1 MKEEFTTNA
10 RRWYDK
16 DPVLSSAMKTLEESD
31 DETQI
36 KVALNLIKIITEHHL
51 SSTEYESVEDIVSA
65 TEDMMDESKH
75 GRWYDLDGTLRTA
88 ISLLQNCPDSTRSVI
103 AKEMAK
109 NVIDIIKKEEDVD
122 DVELDIPEGIKAFLD
137 EDQINLVNSV
147 PFDDINCHL
156 ALPNNPDLG
165 K

>member
-10 RRWYDK
+10 RTWYDK

-36 KVALNLIKIITEHHL
+36 KVALNLIKIITEHNI
-51 SSTEYESVEDIVSA
+51 SNSEYESVEDIVSA
-65 TEDMMDESKH
+65 AEDVMENTKK

-88 ISLLQNCPDSTRSVI
+88 ISLLQNCPDSTRSII

-109 NVIDIIKKEEDVD
+109 NVLDLIKKED
-122 DVELDIPEGIKAFLD
+122 DDDDDEGD
-137 EDQINLVNSV
+137 TENL
-147 PFDDINCHL
+147 
-156 ALPNNPDLG
+156 
-165 K
+165 

>member
-10 RRWYDK
+10 RRWYDQ

-36 KVALNLIKIITEHHL
+36 KIALNLIKIITEHNI
-51 SSTEYESVEDIVSA
+51 SSSEYESVEDIISA
-65 TEDMMDESKH
+65 TEDILETTKK
-75 GRWYDLDGTLRTA
+75 GRWYDLDATLRTA
-88 ISLLQNCPDSTRSVI
+88 ISLLQNCPESTRSVI

-109 NVIDIIKKEEDVD
+109 NVIEIIKKEEDY
-122 DVELDIPEGIKAFLD
+122 D
-137 EDQINLVNSV
+137 ESSEEE
-147 PFDDINCHL
+147 
-156 ALPNNPDLG
+156 

>member
-1 MKEEFTTNA
+1 MKEEFTTGA

-36 KVALNLIKIITEHHL
+36 KVALNLIKIITEHYI

-65 TEDMMDESKH
+65 TEDVLDDSKH

-88 ISLLQNCPDSTRSVI
+88 ISLLQNCPEATRHEI

-109 NVIDIIKKEEDVD
+109 NVVELIKKEDVD
-122 DVELDIPEGIKAFLD
+122 DVDDVEIEIPEI
-137 EDQINLVNSV
+137 
-147 PFDDINCHL
+147 
-156 ALPNNPDLG
+156 
-165 K
+165 

>member
-1 MKEEFTTNA
+1 MKEEFTTNT

-65 TEDMMDESKH
+65 TEDVMDESKH

-122 DVELDIPEGIKAFLD
+122 DVELEIPE
-137 EDQINLVNSV
+137 E
-147 PFDDINCHL
+147 
-156 ALPNNPDLG
+156 
-165 K
+165 